1 MDAEQGRGTR
11 DNGLRCGAYKAVAD
25 LDPRIAD
32 ALLEALRDNGI
43 AAYAGPTPATSGHYM
58 ELQLPDRP
66 IDRLYVDEEQLDRA
80 RALVEEE
87 QAEAAAMIEPPPTE
101 PTATEPAP
109 ADAMPVDAMPVDAM
123 PVERGSGDDS
133 QIDFDAAWKQ
143 LLGSLQE
150 TSTTSVR
157 FPAASRVEEPAAP
170 TDVVDTDEDGDDVDY
185 DVYDPADEA
194 HFEPPPPPPLP
205 KLRKET
211 LAALVAIGLG
221 LFALATDFE
230 DGAFTFLAIM
240 AIIGGVVSLVWH
252 MKQGPPTDS
261 GWDDGAVV

>member
-1 MDAEQGRGTR
+1 MDGDRGHGTR

-32 ALLEALRDNGI
+32 ALLEALRDHGI

-80 RALVEEE
+80 RELVEEE
-87 QAEAAAMIEPPPTE
+87 QGHADAVV
-101 PTATEPAP
+101 EPARDVP
-109 ADAMPVDAMPVDAM
+109 DATPTPPGQPPERA
-123 PVERGSGDDS
+123 PVEQASAADS
-133 QIDFDAAWKQ
+133 EIDFDAAWQQ

-150 TSTTSVR
+150 TPTTSVR
-157 FPAASRVEEPAAP
+157 FPAAPSRADEPTAP
-170 TDVVDTDEDGDDVDY
+170 ADVTDDDEY

-205 KLRKET
+205 RLRKET

-230 DGAFTFLAIM
+230 NGAFTFLAIL
-240 AIIGGVVSLVWH
+240 AIIGGVASLIWH

>member
-1 MDAEQGRGTR
+1 MDGEQGRGTR
-11 DNGLRCGAYKAVAD
+11 DNGLRCGGYKAVAD

-32 ALLEALRDNGI
+32 ALLDALRDHGI

-80 RALVEEE
+80 RELVEAE
-87 QAEAAAMIEPPPTE
+87 QQEDAGDPLPEPPS
-101 PTATEPAP
+101 A
-109 ADAMPVDAMPVDAM
+109 
-123 PVERGSGDDS
+123 DDS
-133 QIDFDAAWKQ
+133 QIDFDAAWQQ

-157 FPAASRVEEPAAP
+157 FPAAPSRVEEPAAP
-170 TDVVDTDEDGDDVDY
+170 ADVADADEDADDY

-240 AIIGGVVSLVWH
+240 AIIGGVASLIWH

>member
-1 MDAEQGRGTR
+1 MDGDRGRGTR

-32 ALLEALRDNGI
+32 ALLEALRDHGI

-80 RALVEEE
+80 RELVEEE
-87 QAEAAAMIEPPPTE
+87 QGHADMAAEPVRDVPDAP
-101 PTATEPAP
+101 PAP
-109 ADAMPVDAMPVDAM
+109 PERA
-123 PVERGSGDDS
+123 PVERAPIEQTSAADS
-133 QIDFDAAWKQ
+133 DIDFDAAWQQ

-150 TSTTSVR
+150 TPTTTVR
-157 FPAASRVEEPAAP
+157 FPAAPSRTDEPPAP
-170 TDVVDTDEDGDDVDY
+170 ADVVDRASAEDEDDEY

-205 KLRKET
+205 RLRKET

-230 DGAFTFLAIM
+230 NGAFTFLAIV
-240 AIIGGVVSLVWH
+240 AIIGGVVSLIWH